1 MANFNLSVGIKM
13 QLSGINTRFS
23 AVSLALYTLF
33 NSSVVFA
40 NDVNEIKKD
49 QDLEVIT
56 IKSQRGLISYM
67 SASGAKSD
75 VPIIETPL
83 SVSVLTQERIED
95 LDALTIQDAIGYV
108 SGLYNGPYGVDTR
121 GDWSVIRGV
130 SPVQYLDG
138 LKSLYGS
145 YNNVR
150 TNPYG
155 LSQIEILKGPSSVL
169 YGQGSI
175 GGIVNLVSKKP
186 EAETSGQLWGQ
197 VGNYS
202 RKQVAGDITG
212 ALNDDES
219 VIGRVVGLWRE
230 SDTQTDYVPDNS
242 IVFSP
247 SLTWYATDDTK
258 ITLLTNWQK
267 NESGTSTSFLPHSGT
282 ILENENGKIPS
293 NRFVSEPGF
302 DRYDTEQASITAIL
316 EQNINAD
323 WQFKLAARYTDSHAD
338 YHTIYGW
345 PPKFLEDGRS
355 VKRVSY
361 LSSADSRAIASDA
374 QFHGNIITGNIEHTI
389 VMGFDYQNAYTD
401 NDSYSGLAG
410 TLDLFDPQYGQVANL
425 PTVDDIVD
433 YDSSKVYQT
442 GLYIQD
448 SMKIADKW
456 IVSTALRRDKATTN
470 PENGKSES
478 QYATTGRLG
487 LMYLFDSGV
496 SPYASYSESFE
507 PLIGQDAYGN
517 AFEPKTG
524 EQVEAGLKYQP
535 TGTEHLLTAAVYHIV
550 EQNRTTS
557 LPADQVGNANLI
569 DPNGKIQQGEVTV
582 KGIELEAQLAW
593 DTVDVY
599 ASYAYTDGY
608 VSQSNTL
615 GGDGAELSALPD
627 QQASIWSTW
636 RPESLNGFKMG
647 FGARYVGE
655 TSDGSAYVEMNNMVL
670 NDPIKT
676 DNYTLFDAMVGYDF
690 DDYSFSLQA
699 QNLTDKTVITSCL
712 ARGDCFYGQRRTVTA
727 NVRYKF

>member
-1 MANFNLSVGIKM
+1 MQLNRITTRLSV
-13 QLSGINTRFS
+13 LSLT
-23 AVSLALYTLF
+23 LYTLF
-33 NSSVVFA
+33 NASTVIARDEVITK
-40 NDVNEIKKD
+40 ED

-56 IKSQRGLISYM
+56 VKSQRGLISYM

-95 LDALTIQDAIGYV
+95 LGALTVQDAIGYV
-108 SGLYNGPYGVDTR
+108 AGLYNGPYGVDTR

-138 LKSLYGS
+138 LKSLYGY

-150 TNPYG
+150 TNPYA

-212 ALNDDES
+212 ALNDDAS
-219 VIGRVVGLWRE
+219 LQGRVVGLWRD

-242 IVFSP
+242 MVFSP
-247 SLTWYATDDTK
+247 SLTWYAAQDTK

-282 ILENENGKIPS
+282 ILENENGQIPS

-302 DRYDTEQASITAIL
+302 DRYDTEQASVTAIL
-316 EQNINAD
+316 EQNINTD

-345 PPKFLEDGRS
+345 PPKYLDDGRTVS
-355 VKRVSY
+355 RVAY
-361 LSSADSRAIASDA
+361 ISSADSRAIASDA
-374 QFHGNIITGNIEHTI
+374 QFHGNVVTGNIEHSI
-389 VMGFDYQNAYTD
+389 VVGLDYQNAYTD
-401 NDSYSGLAG
+401 NDSAYGVGG
-410 TLDLFDPQYGQVANL
+410 TLDLFSPEYGQVDNL
-425 PTVDDIVD
+425 PTLEDVVD
-433 YDSSKVYQT
+433 YDSSKTYQT

-448 SMKIADKW
+448 SMKIAQQW
-456 IVSTALRRDKATTN
+456 IISAALRRDKATTN
-470 PENGKSES
+470 PQNGEPES

-507 PLIGQDAYGN
+507 PLLGSDAFGN
-517 AFEPKTG
+517 AFVPKTG
-524 EQVEAGLKYQP
+524 EQVEAGIKYQP
-535 TGTEHLLTAAVYHIV
+535 AGTEHLLTAALYHIV

-557 LPADQVGNANLI
+557 LNADQATDSNVI
-569 DPNGKIQQGEVTV
+569 DPNGQVQQGEVTV
-582 KGIELEAQLAW
+582 KGLELEAQLAW
-593 DTVDVY
+593 QSVDVY
-599 ASYAYTDGY
+599 ASYAYSDGY

-615 GGDGAELSALPD
+615 GEKGATLAALPE
-627 QQASIWSTW
+627 QQASIWTTW
-636 RPESLNGFKMG
+636 RPENMHGLKVG

-655 TSDGSAYVEMNNMVL
+655 TSDGSAYVSIDNVVL

-676 DNYTLFDAMVGYDF
+676 DDFTLFDAMIGYDF
-690 DDYSFSLQA
+690 EKYSLSLQA
-699 QNLTDKTVITSCL
+699 QNITDKTVITSCL
-712 ARGDCFYGQRRTVTA
+712 ARGDCFYGQRRTVSA